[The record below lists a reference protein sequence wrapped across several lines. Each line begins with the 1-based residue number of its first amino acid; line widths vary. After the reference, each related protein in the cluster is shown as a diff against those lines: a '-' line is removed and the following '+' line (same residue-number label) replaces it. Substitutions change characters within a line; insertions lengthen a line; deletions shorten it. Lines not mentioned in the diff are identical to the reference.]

1 MDSERILRLIGV
13 VIAFIIAI
21 AVLRW
26 VIRNV
31 IGIIV
36 TVAIIAGILYLIRNA
51 FGKRQS
57 F

>member
-1 MDSERILRLIGV
+1 MDSDRIWRLIGV
-13 VIAFIIAI
+13 VVAFVIAI

-36 TVAIIAGILYLIRNA
+36 TVAIIAGVLYLLRNA